1 MARATFCRSIKYISK
16 TTPMSDLYTE
26 KIRRNADL
34 VVPVSACPFG
44 EPVDNCPFILFHG
57 MGNEREQIL
66 QIDLC
71 PQEELDRLRL
81 FHRACTQ
88 SYMNGGWKP
97 KKPKQEKV

>member
-1 MARATFCRSIKYISK
+1 
-16 TTPMSDLYTE
+16 MSDLYTE

-44 EPVDNCPFILFHG
+44 NPVENCPFILFHG
-57 MGNEREQIL
+57 IGNEREQIL

-71 PQEELDRLRL
+71 PQEELDKLRA

-88 SYMNGGWKP
+88 RYMSGEWKP
-97 KKPKQEKV
+97 KNPKREII